1 MSIEITRATHAG
13 FVDFIVHTPTGSD
26 RRTAHLSGLRRTKA
40 QFADLRPPFTDLRPP
55 FTDLDESDVDALIA
69 AITAEMDRH
78 AEKLA
83 DLRAERAMGWQA

>member
-13 FVDFIVHTPTGSD
+13 FVDFIVHGPTGPV

-40 QFADLRPPFTDLRPP
+40 QFADLRPPS
-55 FTDLDESDVDALIA
+55 TDLDESDVDALIA
-69 AITAEMDRH
+69 AITAEMDRR

-83 DLRAERAMGWQA
+83 DHRIDASMGRQ

>member
-13 FVDFIVHTPTGSD
+13 FVDFIVHTPTGPV

-40 QFADLRPPFTDLRPP
+40 QFADLRPPS
-55 FTDLDESDVDALIA
+55 TDLDESDVDALIA
-69 AITAEMDRH
+69 TITAGMDRH